1 MAATRSW
8 LTIGAMNPSR
18 SIFKA
23 AGRDLAYLLVVLATS
38 IVEFVVWVAGVS
50 VSASLLALVI
60 GALVWLATVGAF
72 RRAADVD
79 RRTAGWYRRRPIHG
93 DYREPRDGS
102 SLARARAVTTDLRT
116 WKDLGWMVV
125 NSTVGFVIA
134 TAALTVT
141 ALVIGYLAMPLW
153 WWAIDDPSKQ
163 YATLNLGI
171 YTVTS
176 TGLALVT
183 TGLGLVLLPVAAL
196 VNRAAAA
203 GHARMATRLLGPGGE
218 AEEAHRTAAYRAFAA

>member
-1 MAATRSW
+1 MPDHR
-8 LTIGAMNPSR
+8 GMNTTH

-38 IVEFVVWVAGVS
+38 VVEFAVWVTGVS
-50 VSASLLALVI
+50 VSVSLLVLVV
-60 GALVWLATVGAF
+60 GLLVWLATAWTF
-72 RRAADVD
+72 RFAASVD

-93 DYREPRDGS
+93 EYRRPWDGS
-102 SLARARAVTTDLRT
+102 WTSRVRTVTADPRT
-116 WKDLGWMVV
+116 WKDLGWLVV

-141 ALVIGYLAMPLW
+141 ALVISYLTMPLW

-176 TGLALVT
+176 TSLAFVT

-196 VNRAAAA
+196 INRVAAA
-203 GHARMATRLLGPGGE
+203 GHARMAARLLGP
-218 AEEAHRTAAYRAFAA
+218 AELRGRVAAGASLAR